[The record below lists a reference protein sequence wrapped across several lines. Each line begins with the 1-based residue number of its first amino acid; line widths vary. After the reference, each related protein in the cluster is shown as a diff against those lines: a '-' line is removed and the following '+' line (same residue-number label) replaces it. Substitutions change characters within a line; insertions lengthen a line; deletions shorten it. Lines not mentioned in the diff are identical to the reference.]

1 VRVHVLPAADRTSEP
16 WRNGHGRTAVVAAGD
31 GWRVSI
37 AQLRDASPFSSF
49 PGTRRQLMGLSPA
62 AVTLNVNGRPQRC
75 EPLQA
80 YGFEGEDSVFAAE
93 VDAPIEVLN
102 LMWQRDRHRATLSA
116 VAVDGSVGLRA
127 APAVLLLAIATSGPV
142 ATADGVRLGRLDGLM
157 LTGGESVV
165 VCGRGQ
171 LALARVERYPVRPS
185 KAAPSSSAST
195 SW

>member
-1 VRVHVLPAADRTSEP
+1 
-16 WRNGHGRTAVVAAGD
+16 
-31 GWRVSI
+31 
-37 AQLRDASPFSSF
+37 
-49 PGTRRQLMGLSPA
+49 
-62 AVTLNVNGRPQRC
+62 
-75 EPLQA
+75 LQA

-102 LMWQRDRHRATLSA
+102 LMWQRDRHR
-116 VAVDGSVGLRA
+116 
-127 APAVLLLAIATSGPV
+127 
-142 ATADGVRLGRLDGLM
+142 VRLGRLDGLM